1 MRNIEFTLRAE
12 KSFEN
17 ILSYIETKWSTK
29 RKIDFLKKFDKSI
42 LAILLHPE
50 SFPCS
55 EKNKMIRKCVLTRQT
70 AFYYVFSSEKITII
84 NVFDTRQNPNKL
96 KKDIK

>member
-12 KSFEN
+12 RSFEK

-42 LAILLHPE
+42 SAILLHPE
-50 SFPCS
+50 SFPYS

-70 AFYYVFSSEKITII
+70 TFYYVFSSKEITII
-84 NVFDTRQNPNKL
+84 NFFDTRQDPNQI

>member
-1 MRNIEFTLRAE
+1 MRNIKFTLRAE
-12 KSFEN
+12 RSFEN

-29 RKIDFLKKFDKSI
+29 RKIDFLKKFNKSI

-55 EKNKMIRKCVLTRQT
+55 ENNKMIRKCVLTRQT
-70 AFYYVFSSEKITII
+70 TFYYVFSSKEITII
-84 NVFDTRQNPNKL
+84 NVFDTRQHPNKI

>member
-1 MRNIEFTLRAE
+1 MKKIKFTLRAE

-17 ILSYIETKWSTK
+17 ILNYIEAKWSTK
-29 RKIDFLKKFDKSI
+29 RKIDFLKKFDKST

-55 EKNKMIRKCVLTRQT
+55 EKNNMIRKCVLTRQT
-70 AFYYVFSSEKITII
+70 TFYYVFTAKEITII
-84 NVFDTRQNPNKL
+84 NFFDTRQHPNKI

>member
-70 AFYYVFSSEKITII
+70 TFYYVFSSEKITII
-84 NVFDTRQNPNKL
+84 NVFDTRQDPNKL